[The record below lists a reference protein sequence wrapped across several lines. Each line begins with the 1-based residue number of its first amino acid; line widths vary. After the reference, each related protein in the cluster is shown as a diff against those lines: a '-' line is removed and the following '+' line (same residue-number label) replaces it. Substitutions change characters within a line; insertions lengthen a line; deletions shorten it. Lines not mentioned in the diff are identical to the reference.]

1 MRNVLRALGLGAV
14 VVALGGCWPA
24 PGAGPDRRSHNPF
37 ENRITV
43 ETVATLA
50 PLWTAPLDH
59 GPAGAPVVSTRGVH
73 VVDGSSL
80 YGFDTRTGARRWKN
94 PPAPQPYEGMY
105 QPVVIGGRLLAGR
118 GESNSR
124 IHNTVWFDP
133 ATGAETGVLA
143 GTGHV
148 SGVRMPTILLQG
160 IDHSTGGSV
169 VTFGV
174 VDANGGA
181 RGNGGTIEFDAVS
194 ALPLTLGRQRV
205 YHAGPGMPGPGIV
218 PDRWY
223 SGVRA
228 FALEPTPETCGPEI
242 APFFACPLWTTEL
255 DGAPTTAPVLAAD
268 ESTVYAGTSAGGLY
282 ALAATDGHILW
293 QAQLGSAV
301 TAPPALADGTLFVP
315 VADGRLV
322 ALDAAGCGAATCPAL
337 WSAPVGGK
345 ALQPA
350 VAGGVVFVGTDTGDG
365 TGTVEAFVATGCGHP
380 TCAPAWAHDLDEPAT
395 GAPAVANGH
404 LYVGTGLP
412 IADTQP
418 ATGHLVAFAPT

>member
-1 MRNVLRALGLGAV
+1 LGAV

-50 PLWTAPLDH
+50 PLWTAPVDH

-80 YGFDTRTGARRWKN
+80 YGFDVRTGTRLWKN
-94 PPAPQPYEGMY
+94 PPAPEHYDGMF
-105 QPVVIGGRLLAGR
+105 QPVVVGDRLLAGR
-118 GESNSR
+118 GDSGGR

-133 ATGAETGVLA
+133 ATGVETGVLTVA
-143 GTGHV
+143 GHV
-148 SGVRMPTILLQG
+148 AGVRMPTILLQTISYG
-160 IDHSTGGSV
+160 SGTGTSAGFV
-169 VTFGV
+169 V
-174 VDANGGA
+174 VDAVDGA
-181 RGNGGTIEFDAVS
+181 MRNHGTVEFDTFS
-194 ALPLTLGRQRV
+194 NLPPTLGRRQV
-205 YHAGPGMPGPGIV
+205 YHAGPGMPGPGTV
-218 PDRWY
+218 PDHWY
-223 SGVRA
+223 YGVRA
-228 FALEPTPETCGPEI
+228 FPLEPTPATCGPEG
-242 APFFACPLWTTEL
+242 AAVFACPSWTTEL
-255 DGAPTTAPVLAAD
+255 DGAPTTAPVLSAD
-268 ESTVYAGTSAGGLY
+268 ESTVYAGTDTGGLY
-282 ALAATDGHILW
+282 ALAAADGHILW

-337 WSAPVGGK
+337 WTAPVGGK

-350 VAGGVVFVGTDTGDG
+350 VAGSVVFVGTDTGDG
-365 TGTVEAFVATGCGHP
+365 TGTIEAFVATGCGQP
-380 TCAPAWAHDLDEPAT
+380 TCTPVWSHDLDEPAT
-395 GAPAVANGH
+395 GAPAVTGGH

-412 IADTQP
+412 ATDDTHP
-418 ATGHLVAFAPT
+418 ATGHLVAFAPG